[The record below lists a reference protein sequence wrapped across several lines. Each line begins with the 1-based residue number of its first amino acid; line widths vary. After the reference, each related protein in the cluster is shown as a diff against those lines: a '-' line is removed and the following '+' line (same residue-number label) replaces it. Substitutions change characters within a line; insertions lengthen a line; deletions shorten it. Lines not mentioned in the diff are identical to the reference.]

1 MSFSSGLEKIF
12 SSPEGAVFSR
22 LDIPGTGINT
32 GTVIGFI
39 PSVYHIYQASVPNQ
53 YEGQF

>member
-22 LDIPGTGINT
+22 LHIPGTGINA

-39 PSVYHIYQASVPNQ
+39 PSVYYIYQASVPNQ